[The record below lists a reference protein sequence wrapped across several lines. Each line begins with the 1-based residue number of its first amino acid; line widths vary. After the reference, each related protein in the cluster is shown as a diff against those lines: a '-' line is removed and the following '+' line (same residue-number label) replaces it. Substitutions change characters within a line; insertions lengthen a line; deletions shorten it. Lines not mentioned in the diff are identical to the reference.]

1 MTIVSMFSNKEYAD
15 FIRIIVDRKDKNDS
29 KLKKGPLNIK
39 MKFKS
44 YKELEKL
51 ITKDSGYKEYI
62 EFLKYYFNYAYKYF
76 TNKEKADFYYELAS
90 SIPWD
95 ASENEFPTDLMFIID
110 DIYEE
115 MEDGDILYTK
125 GYIEKYDE
133 MFIKIFKKY
142 NML

>member
-1 MTIVSMFSNKEYAD
+1 ME
-15 FIRIIVDRKDKNDS
+15 
-29 KLKKGPLNIK
+29 
-39 MKFKS
+39 FKS

-76 TNKEKADFYYELAS
+76 TKKEKADFYYELES
-90 SIPWD
+90 SIPWE
-95 ASENEFPTDLMFIID
+95 ASENEFPTDLMFIIS

-115 MEDGDILYTK
+115 IEYGDILYTK